1 MSPIRHDTST
11 PLKAAK
17 PRPVTLNDT
26 TEPSSQPQFK
36 PSMSSDTTQPS
47 SRTQFKPSMSSDT
60 TQPSS
65 QPQPKP
71 IMFIATSDDKTQPSS
86 QFQPRVVTSNSKMK
100 ECLGLDLTDKKILLS
115 STEWLNDNI
124 VNAAQKLL
132 KKVNPAMSGLQ
143 NVNLGLTMS
152 FNVEPGEF
160 IQILNDGCSHW
171 LTVSTVALKHP
182 EVHAFDSLYTSTST
196 KMQISNILYSDKP
209 TITVS
214 FKDVQMQSGFS
225 DCGLFSIAFA
235 TALIFGRQ
243 PGEFMFQQREMR
255 SHLIQCLESRLMSMF
270 PILGLR
276 RVTRKVKSTDE
287 VDIYW
292 ICRIPEFTN
301 SQWIQCS
308 ACKEWYHSNVCVK
321 VDEKYL
327 NSKLAYYCFRCNN
340 N

>member
-1 MSPIRHDTST
+1 MVMSPIRHDTST

-17 PRPVTLNDT
+17 PRPVTLNNT

-47 SRTQFKPSMSSDT
+47 SQTLFKPSMSSDT

-71 IMFIATSDDKTQPSS
+71 IMSITTSRSDDKTQPSS

-100 ECLGLDLTDKKILLS
+100 ECHCLVKNVVKLHRQERREKCKVKIMDPKADVIDADMYKPRSKSPKKWILELGLDLTDKKILLS
-115 STEWLNDNI
+115 STELWNDNI

-160 IQILNDGCSHW
+160 IQILHDGCSHW
-171 LTVSTVALKHP
+171 LTVSTVGLKHP
-182 EVHAFDSLYTSTST
+182 EVHAFDSLYTSTSTST

-214 FKDVQMQSGFS
+214 KMFKCSLAFQIVGSFPLLLQLHRSLGDNLEISFFNKEKGDLTSFS
-225 DCGLFSIAFA
+225 AWNLVRC
-235 TALIFGRQ
+235 
-243 PGEFMFQQREMR
+243 P
-255 SHLIQCLESRLMSMF
+255 CF
-270 PILGLR
+270 P
-276 RVTRKVKSTDE
+276 
-287 VDIYW
+287 Y
-292 ICRIPEFTN
+292 
-301 SQWIQCS
+301 
-308 ACKEWYHSNVCVK
+308 
-321 VDEKYL
+321 
-327 NSKLAYYCFRCNN
+327 
-340 N
+340 

>member
-1 MSPIRHDTST
+1 MVMLPIRHDTST

-47 SRTQFKPSMSSDT
+47 S
-60 TQPSS
+60 

-71 IMFIATSDDKTQPSS
+71 IMSITTSDDKTQPFS

-100 ECLGLDLTDKKILLS
+100 ECHCLVKNVVKLHRQERREKCKVKIMDPKADVIDADMYEPRSKSPKKWIPELGLDLTDEKILLS

-124 VNAAQKLL
+124 VKAAQKLL

-160 IQILNDGCSHW
+160 IQILHDGCSHW
-171 LTVSTVALKHP
+171 LTVSTVGLKHP
-182 EVHAFDSLYTSTST
+182 EVHAFDSLYTSTSTLT

-225 DCGLFSIAFA
+225 DCGLFFIAFA

-243 PGEFMFQQREMR
+243 PGEFMFQNKISPHSVLGISFDVHV
-255 SHLIQCLESRLMSMF
+255 SHIKAQTC
-270 PILGLR
+270 
-276 RVTRKVKSTDE
+276 
-287 VDIYW
+287 Y
-292 ICRIPEFTN
+292 
-301 SQWIQCS
+301 
-308 ACKEWYHSNVCVK
+308 
-321 VDEKYL
+321 
-327 NSKLAYYCFRCNN
+327 
-340 N
+340 